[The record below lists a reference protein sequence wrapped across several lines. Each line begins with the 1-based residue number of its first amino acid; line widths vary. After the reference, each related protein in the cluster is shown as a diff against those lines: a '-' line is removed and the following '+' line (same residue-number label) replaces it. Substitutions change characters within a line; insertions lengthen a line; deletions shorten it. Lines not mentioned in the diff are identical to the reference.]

1 LKDILK
7 GSAVIFLFK
16 AVGAASLF
24 GVHLLIAR
32 HYGASTL
39 GVFNLVLALLTFGT
53 IFSRLGLDM
62 YVIRVLPGIE
72 NDKTLVAGFI
82 QKTFKL
88 LFVGSIVSMLF
99 LMISSSLINQNIFK
113 SFDASDYLIV
123 LAVLVIPFTY
133 FSVIP
138 EIFRGFQDIKIYSF
152 YRNLAQN
159 LLVLLILAFFINFLN
174 ITLDPVWVLYVVLFV
189 VTIVMAYHLYNF
201 LKEKN
206 ISLFSKGNYKENI
219 LINSYPMLF
228 TSSMMFLMG
237 NVDSLM
243 ISYYLD
249 EHQVGIYSAIIK
261 LSLAI
266 TFILASVNNYILPK
280 ISKAYSSGE
289 IDKLV
294 KLYQNSIKLI
304 VFSTFPVII
313 TMLLYPSFFLGL
325 FGEEFKSY
333 TNVFY
338 VVLLM
343 SFIFVLIGPVIN
355 ILNMIN
361 QQLYVKNIIFIA
373 LILNISLNF
382 VLIPFLGILGAAVA
396 TMISTLAWKLLGFVK
411 LKQEIKKMEGN
422 GAL

>member
-189 VTIVMAYHLYNF
+189 VSIVMAYHLYNF
-201 LKEKN
+201 LKERN

-373 LILNISLNF
+373 LILNISLNL
-382 VLIPFLGILGAAVA
+382 VLIPFLGILGAAVG
-396 TMISTLAWKLLGFVK
+396 TMLSTLAWKLLGFVK
-411 LKQEIKKMEGN
+411 LKREIKKMEGN

>member
-123 LAVLVIPFTY
+123 LAVLLIPFTY

-174 ITLDPVWVLYVVLFV
+174 ITLDPIWVLYAVLLV
-189 VTIVMAYHLYNF
+189 ITIAMACHLYNF
-201 LKEKN
+201 LKKKN
-206 ISLFSKGNYKENI
+206 ISLFDKGNYEEKI
-219 LINSYPMLF
+219 LINSYPMLL

-237 NVDSLM
+237 NVDSFM

-266 TFILASVNNYILPK
+266 TFILASVNNYILPNV
-280 ISKAYSSGE
+280 SKAYCSNE
-289 IDKLV
+289 ISQLIKI
-294 KLYQNSIKLI
+294 YQDSIKLI
-304 VFSTFPVII
+304 IVITLPFLVI
-313 TMLLYPSFFLGL
+313 MLLFPSFFLGL
-325 FGEEFKSY
+325 FGKDFEDY
-333 TNVFY
+333 TNVYY
-338 VVLLM
+338 VILLM
-343 SFIFVLIGPVIN
+343 NFIFVLIGPVIN

-361 QQLYVKNIIFIA
+361 QQLYVKNIMFIA
-373 LILNISLNF
+373 LFLNISLNL
-382 VLIPFLGILGAAVA
+382 VLIPSMGILGAAVG
-396 TMISTLAWKLLGFVK
+396 TMIATLVWKLFGFIK
-411 LKQEIKKMEGN
+411 LKQEIKNMEN
-422 GAL
+422 TSAV

>member
-1 LKDILK
+1 
-7 GSAVIFLFK
+7 
-16 AVGAASLF
+16 
-24 GVHLLIAR
+24 
-32 HYGASTL
+32 
-39 GVFNLVLALLTFGT
+39 
-53 IFSRLGLDM
+53 
-62 YVIRVLPGIE
+62 
-72 NDKTLVAGFI
+72 
-82 QKTFKL
+82 
-88 LFVGSIVSMLF
+88 
-99 LMISSSLINQNIFK
+99 
-113 SFDASDYLIV
+113 
-123 LAVLVIPFTY
+123 
-133 FSVIP
+133 
-138 EIFRGFQDIKIYSF
+138 
-152 YRNLAQN
+152 
-159 LLVLLILAFFINFLN
+159 
-174 ITLDPVWVLYVVLFV
+174 
-189 VTIVMAYHLYNF
+189 
-201 LKEKN
+201 
-206 ISLFSKGNYKENI
+206 
-219 LINSYPMLF
+219 MLF

-373 LILNISLNF
+373 LILNIFLNL
-382 VLIPFLGILGAAVA
+382 VLIPSMGILGAADRNDG
-396 TMISTLAWKLLGFVK
+396 MLL
-411 LKQEIKKMEGN
+411 
-422 GAL
+422 

>member
-1 LKDILK
+1 LKDLLK

-123 LAVLVIPFTY
+123 LAMLVIPFTY

-201 LKEKN
+201 LKERN

-304 VFSTFPVII
+304 VFSTFPIII

-373 LILNISLNF
+373 LILNISLNL
-382 VLIPFLGILGAAVA
+382 VLIPFLGILGAAVG

>member
-62 YVIRVLPGIE
+62 YVIRVLPGIG
-72 NDKTLVAGFI
+72 NDETLVAGFI

-201 LKEKN
+201 LKERN

-373 LILNISLNF
+373 LILNIFLNL
-382 VLIPFLGILGAAVA
+382 VLIPSMGILGAAIGTMVA
-396 TMISTLAWKLLGFVK
+396 TLVWKSLGFIK
-411 LKQEIKKMEGN
+411 LKQEIKNIVNKS
-422 GAL
+422 AA

>member
-1 LKDILK
+1 
-7 GSAVIFLFK
+7 
-16 AVGAASLF
+16 
-24 GVHLLIAR
+24 
-32 HYGASTL
+32 
-39 GVFNLVLALLTFGT
+39 
-53 IFSRLGLDM
+53 M